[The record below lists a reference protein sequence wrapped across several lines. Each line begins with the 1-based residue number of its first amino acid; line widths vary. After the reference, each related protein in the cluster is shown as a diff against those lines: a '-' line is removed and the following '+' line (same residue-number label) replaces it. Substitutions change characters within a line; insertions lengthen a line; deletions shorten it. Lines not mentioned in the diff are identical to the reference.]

1 MAKGILVY
9 FINKITGYKF
19 AGFKGIDGDSEFSFW
34 NAEDSRVDYLDID
47 ADDYLFPIVR
57 KIFKSEYTNKNLSSD
72 DIQQQ
77 VHDECLTSYEKMRL
91 EFVNEHME
99 QPTEVLMEQPEYPT
113 PNYQREMN
121 TIREL
126 INDMDMTEE
135 IGGRVPT
142 MRA

>member
-1 MAKGILVY
+1 MQMIIY
-9 FINKITGYKF
+9 
-19 AGFKGIDGDSEFSFW
+19 SQ
-34 NAEDSRVDYLDID
+34 
-47 ADDYLFPIVR
+47 
-57 KIFKSEYTNKNLSSD
+57 FKSNATNKNLSSD